1 MKKGG
6 GAKRTSIW
14 KAHVYERFQGQQ
26 TGERRQSIGSG
37 APAPDQ
43 NGRQA
48 VLGERHAAS
57 LGVAA
62 GGREMRVEA
71 VCKAVKEAT
80 GGDGRGEE
88 RRESRACGW
97 VGGWVGVSFFG
108 GGHSFNTLKGDQKE
122 NHHWGSPC
130 FGICLFFGWLQGKP
144 QGKPPYVDTCQ
155 SLQNGALLHTKRKAT
170 FFGGELTG
178 ATNHP

>member
-1 MKKGG
+1 MRAPGKKGG
-6 GAKRTSIW
+6 PKRISIW
-14 KAHVYERFQGQQ
+14 KPHVYERFQGQQ
-26 TGERRQSIGSG
+26 AGERRQSIGSG
-37 APAPDQ
+37 APAPVLVEL
-43 NGRQA
+43 QA

-88 RRESRACGW
+88 RRESRSCGW
-97 VGGWVGVSFFG
+97 VGGWVGVSFLG
-108 GGHSFNTLKGDQKE
+108 GGHSSNTLKGDQKE

-130 FGICLFFGWLQGKP
+130 FDICLFFGSKGSHKESHPMLTHASPSK
-144 QGKPPYVDTCQ
+144 T
-155 SLQNGALLHTKRKAT
+155 ALYCTPKGRPHFLA
-170 FFGGELTG
+170 G
-178 ATNHP
+178 N